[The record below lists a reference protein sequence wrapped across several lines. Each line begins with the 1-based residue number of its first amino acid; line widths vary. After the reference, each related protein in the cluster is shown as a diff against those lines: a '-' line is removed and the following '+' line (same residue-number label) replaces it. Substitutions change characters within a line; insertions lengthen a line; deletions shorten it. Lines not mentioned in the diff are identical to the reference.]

1 MDLTILAV
9 RWDDISGPSVISI
22 FPSTALTDPESVAL
36 QIYLA
41 SVTVFGQ
48 HGHSQRTE
56 FSVPLLSLGKDVIA
70 RVAFDSWPDPTL
82 RGKERPFFL
91 AFLLDQSTREILA
104 PHLDTYIFDYLDDVK
119 VQKSNFSGK
128 TIWEKIV
135 EKFSSPIEKEPST
148 ISFDVDSDY
157 AIPKALED
165 LNIAKNAWNTL
176 KDRNQL
182 WKALRVANRLEHVD
196 DRAAGDAFTLV
207 GQIFLDSNNFQEA
220 GQALEKATDAYL
232 RVRLFEKAGEASCL
246 AGKSFYH
253 MREYEKAIDLLQAGA
268 RWVKDVSQ
276 IASLNYDMGIVF
288 HEQSRFE
295 EANACFEKAVKIA
308 TEVNKSLAAEF
319 SSTYAS
325 KLIFQA
331 DKERKDNPTYALGLI
346 RRSAEQREN
355 ASHFLQ
361 LLNERKNE
369 AATSLILAANAYFSL
384 GNTERGIS
392 LLESTSSLFFEGKDY
407 ISAARS
413 LYDGVRYVKD
423 HKKSYKLLKRA
434 ISILDK
440 QESGIQKS
448 RLLGLIFFEKARVE
462 VKKEYLSAALDSFKS
477 SILNL
482 KEADAPSSDL
492 IPVQIQYANNLFKM
506 EFFEESAKIFFEGYS
521 NISNLPPTEK
531 SIQQGEKTKLNAL
544 ISLRR
549 ASTIYHNAGIVAL
562 KNNEER
568 RAIEMFAQSISLLI
582 EWVENNAKQDTE
594 EVKRVVEGR
603 IYALKLKIELLVLV
617 ESRYKL
623 ESLIESL
630 KMSVPSLEKDK

>member
-91 AFLLDQSTREILA
+91 AFLSDQATGDMLA
-104 PHLDTYIFDYLDDVK
+104 PHLDTYIFDYLDNVK
-119 VQKSNFSGK
+119 EQKSNFSGK
-128 TIWEKIV
+128 TIWKKV
-135 EKFSSPIEKEPST
+135 AEKFSSPIEKESST

-157 AIPKALED
+157 AIPKALQD
-165 LNIAKNAWNTL
+165 LNTAKNAWDTL

-182 WKALRVANRLEHVD
+182 WRAVRVTNRLEHVD

-220 GQALEKATDAYL
+220 GQALEKATDAYV

-246 AGKSFYH
+246 AGKCFYH
-253 MREYEKAIDLLQAGA
+253 LREYEKAIDLLQAGA

-276 IASLNYDMGIVF
+276 IVTLNYDMGIVF
-288 HEQSRFE
+288 HEQARFE

-325 KLIFQA
+325 KLSFQA
-331 DKERKDNPTYALGLI
+331 DKERNDNPTYALGLI

-361 LLNERKNE
+361 LLDERKNE
-369 AATSLILAANAYFSL
+369 AASSLILAANAYFSL

-392 LLESTSSLFFEGKDY
+392 LLESTSNLFLEGEDY

-413 LYDGVRYVKD
+413 LYDGARYVKD
-423 HKKSYKLLKRA
+423 QKKSFELLKRA
-434 ISILDK
+434 ISILEN
-440 QESGIQKS
+440 QESGIHKS
-448 RLLGLIFFEKARVE
+448 RLLGLIFFEKARIE
-462 VKKEYLSAALDSFKS
+462 VKKEHLSAALDSFKF

-506 EFFEESAKIFFEGYS
+506 EFFEEAAKIFFSGYN
-521 NISNLPPTEK
+521 NISNLPPLEK

-549 ASTIYHNAGIVAL
+549 ASTIYHNTGIIAL

-582 EWVENNAKQDTE
+582 EWAENNAKDDKE

-603 IYALKLKIELLVLV
+603 ITTLKLKIDLLVLA
-617 ESRYKL
+617 ESKYKL
-623 ESLIESL
+623 KSLIESL
-630 KMSVPSLEKDK
+630 RMSLPSIEKDS

>member
-9 RWDDISGPSVISI
+9 HWDDISGPSVISI
-22 FPSTALTDPESVAL
+22 FPSTVLTDPESVAL

-82 RGKERPFFL
+82 RGKERLFFL
-91 AFLLDQSTREILA
+91 AFLLDQSTADMLA
-104 PHLDTYIFDYLDDVK
+104 PHLDTYIFDYLDEVK
-119 VQKSNFSGK
+119 VQKSDFSGK
-128 TIWEKIV
+128 SIWEKIA
-135 EKFSSPIEKEPST
+135 EKFSSPVEKESST
-148 ISFDVDSDY
+148 ISFDVDSEY
-157 AIPKALED
+157 SIPKALQD
-165 LNIAKNAWNTL
+165 LNVAKNAWDNL

-182 WKALRVANRLEHVD
+182 WKALRVANRLEHVN

-220 GQALEKATDAYL
+220 GQALEKATDAYV
-232 RVRLFEKAGEASCL
+232 RGRLFEKAGEASCL
-246 AGKSFYH
+246 AGKCLYH
-253 MREYEKAIDLLQAGA
+253 LREHEKAIDLLQAGA
-268 RWVKDVSQ
+268 RWVKDASQ
-276 IASLNYDMGIVF
+276 NASLNYDMGIVF
-288 HEQSRFE
+288 HEQSSFE

-308 TEVNKSLAAEF
+308 AEVNKSLAAEY

-331 DKERKDNPTYALGLI
+331 DKERKNNPTYALGLI

-361 LLNERKNE
+361 LLDERKTD

-384 GNTERGIS
+384 GNTKKGIS
-392 LLESTSSLFFEGKDY
+392 LLENTSSLFFESKNY

-413 LYDGVRYVKD
+413 LYDGARYVKD
-423 HKKSYKLLKRA
+423 QTESLKLLKRA
-434 ISILDK
+434 ITILDN
-440 QESGIQKS
+440 QENGIQKS
-448 RLLGLIFFEKARVE
+448 RLLGLILFEKAKIE
-462 VKKEYLSAALDSFKS
+462 VKKEHLTAALESYKT

-492 IPVQIQYANNLFKM
+492 IPVQIQYANNLFKL
-506 EFFEESAKIFFEGYS
+506 ELFEEAAEIFFAGYKG
-521 NISNLPPTEK
+521 ISNLPPTEK
-531 SIQQGEKTKLNAL
+531 TIQQREKTKLNAL

-549 ASTIYHNAGIVAL
+549 ASTIYHNAGVIAL

-568 RAIEMFAQSISLLI
+568 RAIEMFVQSISLLI
-582 EWVENNAKQDTE
+582 EWVENNTKDDKE
-594 EVKRVVEGR
+594 EIMRVAEGR
-603 IYALKLKIELLVLV
+603 ISTLKPKIDLLVLA
-617 ESRYKL
+617 ESKYKL
-623 ESLIESL
+623 ESLVESL
-630 KMSVPSLEKDK
+630 RMSLPSLEE

>member
-9 RWDDISGPSVISI
+9 HWDDISGPSVISI

-91 AFLLDQSTREILA
+91 AFLLDQSTGDMLA

-119 VQKSNFSGK
+119 VQKSNFTAK
-128 TIWEKIV
+128 TIWERIA
-135 EKFSSPIEKEPST
+135 EKFSSSIENDSST
-148 ISFDVDSDY
+148 ISFDVDSEY
-157 AIPKALED
+157 AIPKALQD
-165 LNIAKNAWNTL
+165 LNTAKNAWVTL
-176 KDRNQL
+176 RDRNQL
-182 WKALRVANRLEHVD
+182 WKAFRVANRLEHVD

-220 GQALEKATDAYL
+220 GQALEKATDAYV

-246 AGKSFYH
+246 AGKCFYH
-253 MREYEKAIDLLQAGA
+253 LREHEKAIDLLQAGA
-268 RWVKDVSQ
+268 RWVKDIFQ
-276 IASLNYDMGIVF
+276 IASLNYNMGIVF
-288 HEQSRFE
+288 HNQSRFE
-295 EANACFEKAVKIA
+295 EANACFEKSVKIA
-308 TEVNKSLAAEF
+308 IEVNKSLAAEF

-325 KLIFQA
+325 KLLFQA
-331 DKERKDNPTYALGLI
+331 DREKKDNPTYALGLI

-355 ASHFLQ
+355 ASNFLQ
-361 LLNERKNE
+361 LLDGRKNE

-384 GNTERGIS
+384 GNVEKGIN
-392 LLESTSSLFFEGKDY
+392 LLESTSSLFVESKDY

-423 HKKSYKLLKRA
+423 QKESYKLLKRA
-434 ISILDK
+434 ETILDN

-448 RLLGLIFFEKARVE
+448 NLLGLILFEKAKIE
-462 VKKEYLSAALDSFKS
+462 VKKEHLSKALDSFKS

-482 KEADAPSSDL
+482 KEADTPSSDL

-506 EFFEESAKIFFEGYS
+506 EFFEEASEIFFEGYNEIS
-521 NISNLPPTEK
+521 NIPPTEK
-531 SIQQGEKTKLNAL
+531 SIQLKEKTKLNAL

-549 ASTIYHNAGIVAL
+549 ASTIYHNAGIIAL
-562 KNNEER
+562 KDNEER
-568 RAIEMFAQSISLLI
+568 RAIEMFSQSISLLI
-582 EWVENNAKQDTE
+582 EWVENNSKENKE

-603 IYALKLKIELLVLV
+603 LSTLKLKIELLVSA
-617 ESRYKL
+617 ESKYKL

-630 KMSVPSLEKDK
+630 RMSFPSLETDK